1 VSNSPAPAIG
11 IVIVTYNSRPHF
23 ARLKAA
29 LEAQTDQAFDLIVW
43 DNASAPENRPCP
55 EDFPIGARLV
65 QSGGNLGFAIAN
77 NRAVAMLDTPLV
89 ALLNPDAFPEPT
101 WLARLRAAASRYPR
115 AGAFGSTQIAAE
127 QTELYDGLGDCYH
140 AAGIPWRGGFG
151 WPRAAASATTGETF
165 SACAA
170 AALYR
175 TSAWRALGGFDER
188 FVSYCED
195 VDLGFRL
202 RLAGWRVMQIA
213 DAVVHHVGG
222 ASSGKKSRY
231 AVENGTRNRLWTY
244 VKNMPAPLLWLTLPA
259 HVAMTLA
266 FLAISPFRGTGAG
279 TWAGVGQALGGLGPI
294 IASRADIQ
302 ATANASWLHIA
313 RMLAWS
319 PFAMIKRAPLIRPN
333 PDDRL
338 MPLSP
343 P

>member
-1 VSNSPAPAIG
+1 MSSLPAPVIG
-11 IVIVTYNSRPHF
+11 VVVVTYNSRAHF
-23 ARLKAA
+23 ARLKSA
-29 LEAQTDQAFDLIVW
+29 LEAQTDQRFQLIVW
-43 DNASAPENRPCP
+43 DNASRASDRPGP
-55 EDFPIGARLV
+55 DDFPAGA
-65 QSGGNLGFAIAN
+65 QIIQCEDNLGFAIAN
-77 NRAVAMLDTPLV
+77 NRAVALLETPLV

-101 WLARLRAAASRYPR
+101 WLARLRAAAQRYPR

-127 QTELYDGLGDCYH
+127 AVTLFDGLGDCYH

-151 WPRAAASATTGETF
+151 WPRATPAVTGETF

-202 RLAGWRVMQIA
+202 RLAGWQVLQIA

-244 VKNMPAPLLWLTLPA
+244 VKNMPAPLLWITLPA

-266 FLAISPFRGTGAG
+266 FLAISPFRGTGAW
-279 TWAGVGQALGGLGPI
+279 TWAGIGQALAGLGPI
-294 IASRADIQ
+294 LAARAQVQSTAS
-302 ATANASWLHIA
+302 ASWLSIA
-313 RMLAWS
+313 RMLAWD
-319 PFAMIKRAPLIRPN
+319 PFKMIRRAPLIRPN
-333 PDDRL
+333 PDD
-338 MPLSP
+338 
-343 P
+343 